1 MFSPPLNSGP
11 SAQQSQPA
19 QSNLTASAPAQNL
32 SPPPAETVQR
42 SNTVGARG
50 RRLSD
55 SGKKRGVSPVSIAP
69 IPALPSKGPSDFES
83 IVGSQLTGRWENGSF
98 ETTVIFSGARWN
110 RRESRGAE
118 FHPPSRIIRTP
129 QTDRRSQVEQRN
141 NEKKKG
147 SIWTRKRN

>member
-55 SGKKRGVSPVSIAP
+55 SGKKRGVSPVSIAQP
-69 IPALPSKGPSDFES
+69 PSLSKHPAYFSSFPLLVGPWLID
-83 IVGSQLTGRWENGSF
+83 RWENGSF
-98 ETTVIFSGARWN
+98 ETTVISSGDRMS
-110 RRESRGAE
+110 RRGVEKHGAN
-118 FHPPSRIIRTP
+118 PPSRT
-129 QTDRRSQVEQRN
+129 ERN
-141 NEKKKG
+141 TTSETHRPG
-147 SIWTRKRN
+147 RPT